1 MPSFFNLLSA
11 AGNSAM
17 PNTVNPMFMVVPN
30 YVYSANGN
38 DFAVFDVLTVAPDNY
53 IFQVYKPVAQTG
65 NTPVNLLTGSAN
77 GAPVISFLYL
87 TNGSNATPANAL
99 NDPSFAN
106 QSLFNSKKR
115 EYATFDDSVLFP
127 ESTGTF
133 DVSTYNFLGPTSGS
147 SNLRTRCRLGNDVYN
162 IAAYGDGAPTTGMI
176 EKLTGGVQQYMR
188 RIAVSGL
195 STSINSLYPLSDG
208 SCVLLTNRG
217 ACKLSTTGTI
227 VWTIGGFSGDSAFE
241 DRQGAVSS
249 DQAYIYVVNGNQL
262 VRITTATGVVQN
274 FTLTPV
280 SLKATGTSF
289 TNNPQSG
296 HPVAIDGNGNFWA
309 ITNAGGST
317 DTIVCYQ
324 QNGTFVRKYT
334 IDQDGSFRAR
344 IQCVTVD
351 GDYIVI
357 GGLLSQ
363 SDTGVNNAFIAKL
376 AVDGSTTG
384 SGYVGAASDFSDARL
399 ISVLTSTSDTNIS
412 YSTTTSTSVTHTSTA
427 ITSYSIETRLAAG
440 KTAILNSSRKK
451 QGFTL

>member
-1 MPSFFNLLSA
+1 MPSFFNLLAA

-30 YVYSANGN
+30 YVTSANGN
-38 DFAVFDVLTVAPDNY
+38 DFAVYDVLTVAPDNY
-53 IFQVYKPVAQTG
+53 IFQIYKPVAQTG
-65 NTPVNLLTGSAN
+65 DTPINLLSGSAN
-77 GAPVISFLYL
+77 GAPVISFLY
-87 TNGSNATPANAL
+87 TTSSSTASAPANAL

-106 QSLFNSKKR
+106 QSFFNSKKR
-115 EYATFDDSVLFP
+115 EYATFDDSVPFP

-133 DVSTYNFLGPTSGS
+133 ATSQYNFLGPTSAS
-147 SNLRTRCRLGNDVYN
+147 VNLRTRCRLGNDVYN
-162 IAAYGDGAPTTGMI
+162 IAAYDATSPTSGMV
-176 EKLTGGVQQYMR
+176 EKLTNGVQQYMR

-208 SCVLLTNRG
+208 SCILSTSRG

-227 VWTIGGFSGDSAFE
+227 VWTIGGFSGDSKFE
-241 DRQGAVSS
+241 DCQGAVSQ

-262 VRITTATGVVQN
+262 VRLTTATGVVQN
-274 FTLTPV
+274 FTLIPA

-289 TNNPQSG
+289 TNNPQFAR
-296 HPVAIDGNGNFWA
+296 PVAIDGNGNFWA
-309 ITNAGGST
+309 TTNAGGSN

-384 SGYVGAASDFSDARL
+384 SGYVGAASDFGDARL

-412 YSTTTSTSVTHTSTA
+412 WSTTTSTSVTHTSTA
-427 ITSYSIETRLAAG
+427 IPSYSIETRLAAG
-440 KTAILNSSRKK
+440 KTATTNSRKK

>member
-1 MPSFFNLLSA
+1 MPTFFKLLSA

-30 YVYSANGN
+30 YVFDSNGN
-38 DFAVFDVLTVAPDNY
+38 NFAVFDVATVAPDHY
-53 IFQVYKPVAQTG
+53 LFQVYKPVSST
-65 NTPVNLLTGSAN
+65 NTPINLLTGSAN

-87 TNGSNATPANAL
+87 TSGGVSGPINAL

-106 QSLFNSKKR
+106 QSFFNSNKR
-115 EYATFDDSVLFP
+115 EFATFDDSVPFP
-127 ESTGTF
+127 DGTGTF
-133 DVSTYNFLGPTSGS
+133 GTSLFNFLGPTSGS
-147 SNLRTRCRLGNDVYN
+147 SNLRSRYRLGNDVYN
-162 IAAYGDGAPTTGMI
+162 IAAFGDGTPTTGMI

-188 RIAVSGL
+188 RIGVSGL
-195 STSINSLYPLSDG
+195 SMSMNSLYPLSDG
-208 SCVLLTNRG
+208 SCILLTSRG
-217 ACKLSTTGTI
+217 MCKLSTTGTI
-227 VWTIGGFSGDSAFE
+227 VWTIGTFSSINTFE
-241 DRQGAVSS
+241 SRQGAVSS
-249 DQAYIYVVNGNQL
+249 DQAFIYVVDGTSL

-274 FTLTPV
+274 FSLAPV

-289 TNNPQSG
+289 QNNPQSG

-309 ITNAGGST
+309 ITNSGGSN

-357 GGLLSQ
+357 GGMLSQ
-363 SDTGVNNAFIAKL
+363 SDTVPNNAFIAKL

-384 SGYVGAASDFSDARL
+384 SGYVGAASNFGDARL

-427 ITSYSIETRLAAG
+427 ISSYSIESLLAAG
-440 KTAILNSSRKK
+440 KVTSNVSRKK